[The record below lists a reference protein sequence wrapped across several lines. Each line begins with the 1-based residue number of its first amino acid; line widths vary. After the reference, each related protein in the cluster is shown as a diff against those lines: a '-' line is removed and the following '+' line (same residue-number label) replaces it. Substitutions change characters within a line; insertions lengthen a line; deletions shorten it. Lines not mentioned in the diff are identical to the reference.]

1 MRSLSNLVY
10 RQYSMTDAQRN
21 DLDPDPRSRSPI
33 VAKSSKLRQA
43 VSHHKMSRKIGL
55 LLNKVRF
62 QSQICANQ
70 YFTHNK
76 RKIQRIFA
84 DVCRYTVT
92 CGLTACALE
101 SAPGL
106 TLGNEYG
113 KPLPFLPVL
122 WANPVRG
129 WFISC
134 GTHLAHDGHHTLLLL
149 NTPSSWWGG
158 HTWLLLSTHCVCYH
172 WPIALIICL
181 LPYVIFCL
189 LWTLA
194 VKDLTVWIV
203 KLTTTLYLTIFK
215 DRDSKFRLILVESR
229 IHRLARYY
237 KTKKVLPPNWK

>member
-62 QSQICANQ
+62 QSQICTNQ

-113 KPLPFLPVL
+113 KPCLFYQSYEPIPYVAGLFLVGHTSLMMGTTPCCY
-122 WANPVRG
+122 W
-129 WFISC
+129 
-134 GTHLAHDGHHTLLLL
+134 THLALDEEGTL
-149 NTPSSWWGG
+149 G
-158 HTWLLLSTHCVCYH
+158 CC
-172 WPIALIICL
+172 
-181 LPYVIFCL
+181 
-189 LWTLA
+189 
-194 VKDLTVWIV
+194 
-203 KLTTTLYLTIFK
+203 
-215 DRDSKFRLILVESR
+215 
-229 IHRLARYY
+229 
-237 KTKKVLPPNWK
+237 